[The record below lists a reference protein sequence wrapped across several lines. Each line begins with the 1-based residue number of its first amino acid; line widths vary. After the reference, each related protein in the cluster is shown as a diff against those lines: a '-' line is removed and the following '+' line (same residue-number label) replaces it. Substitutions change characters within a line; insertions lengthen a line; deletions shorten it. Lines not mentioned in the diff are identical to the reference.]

1 MNVEDIEEAL
11 NPQPSEADKEA
22 LAEKR
27 RQGAIKAE
35 EKRKKE
41 QEERERRIAEE
52 AAQRATEA
60 ALKAFQAQLAA
71 VQAPKAEVQKKS
83 AADLLPEDFKSTY
96 TDVANGVT
104 PAIDAVYGVAQSASD
119 RLAEL
124 EKQFSSLNGKIAEA
138 STASKLDNDPDFQEF
153 LNGETDAGV
162 PRRAALEHWKNT
174 DLNRYRQLKSRYE
187 EQYNKDRGTTTIDE
201 FAQPSTTQSQPITQ
215 AKKLAPA
222 EVVGR
227 INREIETELGK
238 GPMANR
244 GRVQKLTEA
253 RAWFQ
258 SGDTARGLEIIKSL
272 KG

>member
-1 MNVEDIEEAL
+1 MIDEDIEEAL
-11 NPQPSEADKEA
+11 NPQPTEADKEA

-52 AAQRATEA
+52 AAKQATEA

-71 VQAPKAEVQKKS
+71 VQAPKAEVTKKS
-83 AADLLPEDFKSTY
+83 AADLLPEEFKSTY

-104 PAIDAVYGVAQSASD
+104 PAIDAVYGVAQSAAE

-124 EKQFSSLNGKIAEA
+124 EKQFASMNGKIAEA
-138 STASKLDNDPDFQEF
+138 SSASKLDDDPDFQAF

-162 PRRAALEHWKNT
+162 PRRSALEHWKNT
-174 DLNRYRQLKSRYE
+174 DLNRYRQLKARYE
-187 EQYNKDRGTTTIDE
+187 EQFRKENGTTTIDE
-201 FAQPSTTQSQPITQ
+201 FAQPSTTQSQPVTQ

-222 EVVGR
+222 DVIARV
-227 INREIETELGK
+227 NREIESELSK
-238 GPMANR
+238 GPMMNR
-244 GRVQKLTEA
+244 GRIEKLTEA
-253 RAWFQ
+253 RSWFQ
-258 SGDTARGLEIIKSL
+258 SGDTQRGLEIIKSL

>member
-1 MNVEDIEEAL
+1 MIEDIEEAL
-11 NPQPSEADKEA
+11 NPQPQEADKEA

-41 QEERERRIAEE
+41 QEERERRIADE

-60 ALKAFQAQLAA
+60 ALKAFQAQLSA
-71 VQAPKAEVQKKS
+71 VQAPKAEVPKKS
-83 AADLLPEDFKSTY
+83 VSDLLPEDFKNTY
-96 TDVANGVT
+96 TDVANGFA
-104 PAIDAVYGVAQSASD
+104 PALDAVYGVAQSSSE

-138 STASKLDNDPDFQEF
+138 STASKLDDDSEFQSF
-153 LNGETDAGV
+153 LDGETDAGV

-187 EQYNKDRGTTTIDE
+187 EQFRKENGNTTIDE
-201 FAQPSTTQSQPITQ
+201 FAQPSTTQSPSVTQ
-215 AKKLAPA
+215 AKKLAPV
-222 EVVGR
+222 EVVSR
-227 INREIETELGK
+227 INREIEAELSK
-238 GPMANR
+238 GPMSNR
-244 GRVQKLTEA
+244 GRVEKLTEA

-258 SGDTARGLEIIKSL
+258 NGDTARGLEIIKSL